1 MSTLSLNE
9 IVKVTINLSPLAAV
23 RNAFN
28 LGLIIGTSTVIPTSE
43 RIRKYTSTDDML
55 SDGFTLFSPE
65 YIAASIFLE
74 QTLVPTYVYIGRQD
88 LTATETPLQAVTAC
102 RLANSDWYAVTF
114 ANVIPKAD
122 ILAVAGYVN
131 SCTPS
136 TAFFATTHDSDVPT
150 ATAGNV
156 LLSLKALS
164 YKRTLTQYST
174 DANTTY
180 GYETGGDNA
189 AIDIHSG
196 TASTFKLAVDGDSTP
211 KSIVLTLA
219 NCTSGTAI
227 ATEMQYQINSIGG
240 IYAAVTVIFNTTT
253 TNYIIT
259 SGTTGSSSSVICT
272 AGATLD
278 ASSVLK
284 LGTANGAVDT
294 AGTTTYI
301 PSAVAI
307 MGYAMGANDG
317 TANSTYTLAYKEEVG
332 VTTEALTTTQVASIK
347 DANGNVYINRGSSYN
362 LFEQG
367 HMANGTSFDELINLD
382 KLQNDIQLTVMD
394 LLYANRKIP
403 QTDDGVNQI
412 VHALNV
418 VCESNV
424 TIGFIAPGIW
434 NAAAVGNLSTGDVLT
449 KGYLIQADTV
459 ASQSQADREA
469 RKSPNIYIA
478 VKLAG
483 AIEYVVI
490 TVDVN
495 R

>member
-1 MSTLSLNE
+1 LSTLSLNE
-9 IVKVTINLSPLAAV
+9 IVKVTINLSPLSAV

-28 LGLIIGTSTVIPTSE
+28 LGLIIGTSTVIPALE
-43 RIRKYTSTDDML
+43 RVRKYTSTTDMI
-55 SDGFTLFSPE
+55 SDGFSLSSPE
-65 YIAASIFLE
+65 YIAASIFLS
-74 QTLVPTYVYIGRQD
+74 QSLVPTYVYIGRQD
-88 LTATETPLQAVTAC
+88 LTATETPLQAVEAC
-102 RLANSDWYAVTF
+102 RLANSDWYTVTF

-122 ILAVAGYVN
+122 ILAVAGYLEPA
-131 SCTPS
+131 TPAS
-136 TAFFATTHDSDVPT
+136 AYFYTTHDTDALSG
-150 ATAGNV
+150 AAGNV
-156 LLSLKALS
+156 FTSLKALS
-164 YKRTLTQYST
+164 YKRSIGQYST
-174 DANTTY
+174 YANTTA
-180 GYETGGDNA
+180 GFETGAINA

-196 TASTFKLAVDGDSTP
+196 TASTFKIAVDGDATP

-219 NCTSGTAI
+219 NCTSGVNI
-227 ATEMQYQINSIGG
+227 ATEMQYQIRSIGG
-240 IYAAVTVIFNTTT
+240 AYANVSVVFNPTTV
-253 TNYIIT
+253 NYIIT
-259 SGTTGSSSSVICT
+259 SGTTGSLSTVVVT
-272 AGATLD
+272 AGATND
-278 ASSVLK
+278 VSTTLK
-284 LGTANGAVDT
+284 IGVANGATDT
-294 AGTTTYI
+294 TGTTTYV
-301 PSAVAI
+301 PSVVAI

-317 TANSTYTLAYKEEVG
+317 TANSTYTLAYKQEVG
-332 VTTEALTTTQVASIK
+332 VTTENLTTTQVSTIK
-347 DANGNVYINRGSSYN
+347 GNNGNVYINRGSQYN

-394 LLYANRKIP
+394 LLYQNRKIA
-403 QTDDGVNQI
+403 QTDAGVNQI

-434 NAAAVGNLSTGDVLT
+434 NAAAVKNLATGDTLP

-459 ASQSQADREA
+459 ASQSQADRDA

-483 AIEYVVI
+483 AIEYVLI